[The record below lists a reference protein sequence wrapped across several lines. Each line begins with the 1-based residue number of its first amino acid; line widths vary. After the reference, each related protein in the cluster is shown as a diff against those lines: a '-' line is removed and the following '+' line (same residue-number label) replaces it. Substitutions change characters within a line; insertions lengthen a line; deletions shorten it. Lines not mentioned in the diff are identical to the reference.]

1 MIKQQI
7 AEWFNSFNSKD
18 DGFSRMKLTAYSITF
33 CIIVIHLAWLKT
45 AMSKDDFALL
55 PEVLY
60 ADSAL
65 VLALLTGKGI
75 LQNNSKKIDL
85 TANGNDSN
93 QPKQ

>member
-1 MIKQQI
+1 MKQQI
-7 AEWFNSFNSKD
+7 TDWLNSFNSKD
-18 DGFSRMKLTAYSITF
+18 EGHSRMKLTAYAIEL
-33 CIIVIHLAWLKT
+33 CIIAVHIAWFKT
-45 AMSKDDFALL
+45 AMAKDDFALL

-85 TANGNDSN
+85 NSNSNDS